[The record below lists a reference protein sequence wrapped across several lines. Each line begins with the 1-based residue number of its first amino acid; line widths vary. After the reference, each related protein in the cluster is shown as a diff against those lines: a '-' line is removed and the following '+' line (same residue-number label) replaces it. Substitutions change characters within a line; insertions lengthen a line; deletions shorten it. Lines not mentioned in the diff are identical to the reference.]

1 MIGCRWLVHLH
12 LNFLLCMM
20 KRLFYL
26 MAIVLYS
33 NGIAQNP
40 LLIPDTLNGL
50 NFNLNVQTG
59 TVQFYSGYNTPTYGM
74 NGNFLGPT
82 LFLNKDD
89 TVLLNV
95 TNNLIFE
102 TTMHWHGLHVPPELD
117 GGPHQIIMP
126 GTTWSPRFRVMN
138 NAGTYWYHP
147 HGNGSTELQVTKG
160 LAGMIIIRDPV
171 ESALTLPRTYGVDDF
186 PLIVQSRCFDNLYQ
200 IAGFT
205 HDDTVMMV
213 NGTIDPALQ
222 VPAQMVRFRLLN
234 GSVDR
239 SYLFGL
245 SNDANFYQI
254 ATDGGLMESPNDTN
268 RLMLSPGER
277 AEIVADL
284 SGLQGQT
291 IYLMSYAS
299 EIPNGIMGSADVSM
313 GMATL
318 PGYNA
323 NPLNGN
329 DFVVLELN
337 VVAPT
342 ASPVTT
348 IPAILSSYTPLLE
361 GTENTTRSFS
371 FSPQNMGP
379 QEMIEGPFTI
389 NGASFEMDSIN
400 VVTWLNH
407 TEIWELTNTT
417 AVAHPFHVHDVQFY
431 ILDRN
436 GLPINNSERGQK
448 DVVLVKP
455 SESVRIITKFEDFHN
470 AAIPYMYHC
479 HLLHHEDEGMMG
491 SFVVLDSATLDIVE
505 NTDLGNVLVYPNP
518 ATELVNI
525 LIDNKNFI
533 GDKLIITTITGQVM
547 LRRTVLNISEKIDIS
562 DFADGVYFIHIVSTK
577 GSLIKKLIVR

>member
-1 MIGCRWLVHLH
+1 
-12 LNFLLCMM
+12 MM
-20 KRLFYL
+20 KRILY
-26 MAIVLYS
+26 AIVCAFPII
-33 NGIAQNP
+33 GFAQNP
-40 LLIPDTLNGL
+40 LWIPDTLNGL

-59 TVQFYSGYNTPTYGM
+59 TMQFYAGQNTPTYGV
-74 NGNFLGPT
+74 NGNFLAPT

-89 TVLLNV
+89 TVQLNV

-102 TTMHWHGLHVPPELD
+102 TTMHWHGFHVAPEFD

-126 GTTWSPRFRVMN
+126 GDTWSPRFRVMN

-147 HGNGSTELQVTKG
+147 HGNGTTELHVTKG

-171 ESALTLPRTYGVDDF
+171 ESALNLPRTYGIDDF
-186 PLIVQSRCFDNLYQ
+186 PMIVQSRCFDGLYQ

-213 NGTIDPALQ
+213 NGTIHPTLQ

-234 GSVDR
+234 GSIDR

-245 SNDANFYQI
+245 SNDSNFYQI
-254 ATDGGLMESPNDTN
+254 ATDGGLMEVPNDTN

-277 AEIVADL
+277 AEIVVDL

-291 IYLMSYAS
+291 IYIMSYAS
-299 EIPNGIMGSADVSM
+299 ELPNGIMGSAVVQQ
-313 GMATL
+313 GAATL
-318 PGYNA
+318 PGYTS

-337 VVAPT
+337 VVAST
-342 ASPVTT
+342 ASPVTS
-348 IPAILSSYTPLLE
+348 IPSFLAPYTPLLE

-371 FSPQNMGP
+371 FAPETLGDM
-379 QEMIEGPFTI
+379 EMIEGPFLI
-389 NGASFEMDSIN
+389 NGESFEMDSIN
-400 VVTWLNH
+400 VITYLNH

-417 AVAHPFHVHDVQFY
+417 AVAHPFHIHDIQFY

-436 GLPINNSERGQK
+436 GLPISDNERGQK

-455 SESVRIITKFEDFHN
+455 MESVRVITKFEDFHN
-470 AAIPYMYHC
+470 ATIPYMYHC

-491 SFVVLDSATLDIVE
+491 SFLVLDSATIGIEE
-505 NTDLGNVLVYPNP
+505 NTEIGIVKNYPNP
-518 ATELVNI
+518 TSDYVNI
-525 LIDNKNFI
+525 GFENDELIGGSMVITNVTGEVLYSKVIMNKEE
-533 GDKLIITTITGQVM
+533 
-547 LRRTVLNISEKIDIS
+547 RIDVS
-562 DFADGVYFIHIVSTK
+562 QYAKGVYFVNINAAVGGITK
-577 GSLIKKLIVR
+577 KIIIQ

>member
-1 MIGCRWLVHLH
+1 MV
-12 LNFLLCMM
+12 FT
-20 KRLFYL
+20 
-26 MAIVLYS
+26 
-33 NGIAQNP
+33 QNP
-40 LLIPDTLNGL
+40 LWIPDTLNGT

-59 TVQFYSGYNTPTYGM
+59 TMVFYTGFNTPTYGI
-74 NGNFLGPT
+74 NGNFLAPT

-89 TVLLNV
+89 TVQLNV

-102 TTMHWHGLHVPPELD
+102 TTMHWHGFHVPPESD
-117 GGPHQIIMP
+117 GGPHQMIMP
-126 GTTWSPRFRVMN
+126 GDTWSPRFRVMN
-138 NAGTYWYHP
+138 TAGTFWYHP
-147 HGNGSTELQVTKG
+147 HGNGTTELHVTKG

-186 PLIVQSRCFDNLYQ
+186 PMIVQSRCFDNLYQ

-213 NGTIDPALQ
+213 NGTIDPTLQ

-245 SNDANFYQI
+245 SNDSNFYQI
-254 ATDGGLMESPNDTN
+254 ATDGGLMEMPNDTN

-277 AEIVADL
+277 AEIVVNL

-291 IYLMSYAS
+291 INLMSYAS
-299 EIPNGIMGSADVSM
+299 ELQNGIMGSADVSM

-318 PGYNA
+318 PGYDM

-348 IPAILSSYTPLLE
+348 IPSFLAPYSPLLE
-361 GTENTTRSFS
+361 GTENTTRSFA
-371 FSPQNMGP
+371 FAPTTMGDM
-379 QEMIEGPFTI
+379 EMIEGPFLI
-389 NGASFEMDSIN
+389 NGATFNMDSIN
-400 VVTWLNH
+400 VVTYLNH
-407 TEIWELTNTT
+407 TEIWDITNTT
-417 AVAHPFHVHDVQFY
+417 AVAHPFHIHDIQFY

-436 GLPINNSERGQK
+436 GLPISDNERGQK

-455 SESVRIITKFEDFHN
+455 SETVRVITKFEDFHN
-470 AAIPYMYHC
+470 ATIPYMYHC

-491 SFVVLDSATLDIVE
+491 SFLVLDSATLSLEDNV
-505 NTDLGNVLVYPNP
+505 DLGGVSVYPNP
-518 ATELVNI
+518 SSDFVHVVFENEEM
-525 LIDNKNFI
+525 I
-533 GDKLIITTITGQVM
+533 GSHLIITNVAGQLMLSKIVM
-547 LRRTVLNISEKIDIS
+547 NTEEKIDVS
-562 DFADGVYFIHIVSTK
+562 SLSGGVYFVQVLNSK
-577 GSLIKKLIVR
+577 GSLTRKLIVR